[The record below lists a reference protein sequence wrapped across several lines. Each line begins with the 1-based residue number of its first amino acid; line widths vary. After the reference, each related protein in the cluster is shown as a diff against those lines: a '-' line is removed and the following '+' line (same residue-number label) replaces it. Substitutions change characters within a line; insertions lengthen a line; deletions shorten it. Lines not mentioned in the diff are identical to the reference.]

1 VFLESSKD
9 ILYLVL
15 AFCILWFT
23 AFVCW
28 MLYYVIGMLKDASE
42 TVRSVR
48 DKLHAIDEAIRGV
61 KEKLDHSAS
70 YLGMVAG
77 GVKLAI
83 SYLEKHKEKVAEKAQ
98 KAAEKLGKKV
108 KKAKK
113 RFDEAMDDEDDEE

>member
-1 VFLESSKD
+1 VFLDSSKD

-15 AFCILWFT
+15 AFSILLFT
-23 AFVCW
+23 GFVCT

-70 YLGMVAG
+70 YLGMVAA

-83 SYLEKHKEKVAEKAQ
+83 GYLEKHKENVAEKAQ
-98 KAAEKLGKKV
+98 RAAEKIGKKM

-113 RFDEAMDDEDDEE
+113 RFEEAMDEEDDEE